1 VYFFHAAPILRA
13 PGESRRFQTGLT
25 PQILADSWKGSFASL
40 CPYPSSPTFPSSLDK
55 QGKLLQGSSW
65 KIWGPGMSGELGI
78 KLYPKQKASSIQYL
92 NQWASSI
99 QYLNQWSS
107 SIQYLNQWASSIQ
120 YLNQWAPSIHKH
132 QFYNFCIEK
141 SAISSTELSA
151 APHFLGSS
159 VKFLPLIFLGA
170 TLTGEVTMAR
180 MKEQLQ
186 MKAKRQ
192 ILESENRGV

>member
-1 VYFFHAAPILRA
+1 MYFFHAAPILRA

-99 QYLNQWSS
+99 QYLNQW
-107 SIQYLNQWASSIQ
+107 
-120 YLNQWAPSIHKH
+120 APSIHKH